1 MDWSIYNEQ
10 GQRKY
15 LTSNEIDSFLYQ
27 ARNQSDSVKSFCF
40 IQAMTGCRI
49 SEALSLSLKCIDFS
63 SGHIVIDT
71 LKKRDKKVYRSI
83 PIPEW
88 LLSLISHQ
96 INSGILKEDKLWPWS
111 RMTAYR
117 RVCEVMAEAG
127 IVGPHA
133 CPRGLRHSFAVRAI
147 QSGVP
152 LNLVQRW
159 LGHSDIKTT
168 AIYTNVMGPE
178 ERAIAAR
185 MWGKSQEPDLDFS
198 ELSPTQGIDDYV
210 DRAAA

>member
-1 MDWSIYNEQ
+1 MDWSIYDEQ

-15 LTSNEIDSFLYQ
+15 LTTKEIGRFLYQ
-27 ARNQSDSVKSFCF
+27 ANQRSDSVKSFCF
-40 IQAMTGCRI
+40 TQAMTGCRI
-49 SEALSLSLKCIDFS
+49 SEVLSLSNKSIDFS
-63 SGHIVIDT
+63 SGHAVIDT
-71 LKKRDKKVYRSI
+71 LKKREKKVYRSI
-83 PIPEW
+83 PLPEW
-88 LLSLISHQ
+88 LLSLLEYQ
-96 INSGILKEDKLWPWS
+96 IKSDILHKDQLWPWS

-117 RVCEVMAEAG
+117 RVCEVMDQAG
-127 IVGPHA
+127 IIGPHA
-133 CPRGLRHSFAVRAI
+133 CPKGLRHSFAVRAI
-147 QSGVP
+147 QSGAP

-185 MWGKSQEPDLDFS
+185 MWGNTQAKECDSA
-198 ELSPTQGIDDYV
+198 ELSLDQIIDDYG

>member
-15 LTSNEIDSFLYQ
+15 LTSKEVGSFLYQ
-27 ARNQSDSVKSFCF
+27 SNKQNDSVKSFCF
-40 IQAMTGCRI
+40 MQAMTGCRI
-49 SEALSLSLKCIDFS
+49 SEVLSLSTNSIDFS
-63 SGHIVIDT
+63 SGHVVIDT

-88 LLSLISHQ
+88 LLSLLEEQ
-96 INSGILKEDKLWPWS
+96 INSEILNKNLLWPWS

-117 RVCEVMAEAG
+117 RVCEVMDLAG

-133 CPRGLRHSFAVRAI
+133 CPKGLRHSFAVRAI
-147 QSGVP
+147 QSGAP

-185 MWGKSQEPDLDFS
+185 MWGKSQAMERDSS
-198 ELSPTQGIDDYV
+198 ELSLAQVIDDYG

>member
-1 MDWSIYNEQ
+1 MDWSMYNET

-15 LTSNEIDSFLYQ
+15 LTSKEVEQFLYHS
-27 ARNQSDSVKSFCF
+27 NSQSEQVKSFCF
-40 IQAMTGCRI
+40 TLVMTGCRI
-49 SEALSLSLKCIDFS
+49 SEVLSLSSLSIDFP
-63 SGHIVIDT
+63 SGHAVIYT
-71 LKKRDKKVYRSI
+71 LKKREKMLYRSI

-88 LLSLISHQ
+88 LLSILHDQ
-96 INSGILKEDKLWPWS
+96 IESGILEKNQLWPWS

-117 RVCEVMAEAG
+117 RICEVMSEAG

-133 CPRGLRHSFAVRAI
+133 CPKGLRHSFAVRAI

-185 MWGKSQEPDLDFS
+185 MWGNSQAMEPAFS
-198 ELSPTQGIDDYV
+198 ELSAVHLPDNYS

>member
-15 LTSNEIDSFLYQ
+15 LTSKEIGSFLYQ
-27 ARNQSDSVKSFCF
+27 ANHQSDSVKSFCF
-40 IQAMTGCRI
+40 TQVMTGCRI
-49 SEALSLSLKCIDFS
+49 SEVLSLSIRSIDFS
-63 SGHIVIDT
+63 SGHAIIDT

-88 LLSLISHQ
+88 LLILLNEQ
-96 INSGILKEDKLWPWS
+96 IESGILNKDQLWPWS

-117 RVCEVMAEAG
+117 RVCEVMGKAG

-133 CPRGLRHSFAVRAI
+133 CPKGLRHSFAVRAI
-147 QSGVP
+147 QSGAP

-185 MWGKSQEPDLDFS
+185 MWGKSQATEPDPS
-198 ELSPTQGIDDYV
+198 ELSLAQVIDDYGA
-210 DRAAA
+210 RAAA

>member
-15 LTSNEIDSFLYQ
+15 LTSKEIGSFLYQ
-27 ARNQSDSVKSFCF
+27 ANKQNDSVKSFCF

-49 SEALSLSLKCIDFS
+49 SEVLSLSIKSIDFS
-63 SGHIVIDT
+63 SGHVVIDT

-88 LLSLISHQ
+88 LLSLLNQQ
-96 INSGILKEDKLWPWS
+96 IKSEILNKDKLWPWS

-117 RVCEVMAEAG
+117 RVCEVMDKAD

-133 CPRGLRHSFAVRAI
+133 CPKGLRHSFAVRAI
-147 QSGVP
+147 QSGAP

-185 MWGKSQEPDLDFS
+185 MWGKSQEPDPDSS
-198 ELSPTQGIDDYV
+198 ELSLAQVINDYE

>member
-1 MDWSIYNEQ
+1 MDWSIFNEY

-15 LTSNEIDSFLYQ
+15 LTTKEIGRFLYQ
-27 ARNQSDSVKSFCF
+27 ANNQVDPVKSFCI
-40 IQAMTGCRI
+40 IQVMTGCRI
-49 SEALSLSLKCIDFS
+49 SEALSLSEHSIDFT
-63 SGHIVIDT
+63 SGHAVIET
-71 LKKRDKKVYRSI
+71 LKKREKKVYRSI

-88 LLSLISHQ
+88 LLSLLDDQ
-96 INSGILKEDKLWPWS
+96 INSEILNKDKLWPWS

-117 RVCEVMAEAG
+117 RICEVMNLAG

-133 CPRGLRHSFAVRAI
+133 CPKGLRHSFAVRAI
-147 QSGVP
+147 QSGAP

-185 MWGKSQEPDLDFS
+185 MWCKSQAPERASS
-198 ELSPTQGIDDYV
+198 ELSLAQVIDDYE

>member
-15 LTSNEIDSFLYQ
+15 LTSKEVHRFLYQ
-27 ARNQSDSVKSFCF
+27 SNSEKESVKSFCF

-49 SEALSLSLKCIDFS
+49 SEALSLSARSIDFS
-63 SGHIVIDT
+63 SGHAIIDT
-71 LKKRDKKVYRSI
+71 LKKREKKVFRSI

-88 LLSLISHQ
+88 LLSLLDEQIS
-96 INSGILKEDKLWPWS
+96 SGVLNTKQLWPWS

-117 RVCEVMAEAG
+117 RICEVMKKSD
-127 IVGPHA
+127 ISGPHA
-133 CPRGLRHSFAVRAI
+133 CPKGLRHSFAVRAI
-147 QSGVP
+147 QSGAP

-185 MWGKSQEPDLDFS
+185 MWGNSQATEQHS
-198 ELSPTQGIDDYV
+198 AELSLDQVINDYGG
-210 DRAAA
+210 RAAA